1 MCYDLAE
8 TTDVRLMDD
17 NEEIGDETDV
27 SLDEETGS
35 ETDVSLHTY
44 CNHQDD
50 ASVTQQIWRFSNIL
64 SFLFLFLS
72 VGIVC

>member
-1 MCYDLAE
+1 MCCDPE

-17 NEEIGDETDV
+17 NEEIGNETDV

-50 ASVTQQIWRFSNIL
+50 ASVTQ
-64 SFLFLFLS
+64 
-72 VGIVC
+72 